1 MSPLFLSMDC
11 VVSYSRYKAY
21 DSSKYG
27 GVKGRKEI
35 KEESFLFGGGNGLGW
50 EENHS
55 ILMQKLLSP
64 NKGSLL
70 WKMNAT
76 VKLSISHRED
86 LQRSL

>member
-1 MSPLFLSMDC
+1 MSPWFRSMDC

-21 DSSKYG
+21 DSSKN
-27 GVKGRKEI
+27 GVKGRIEI

-50 EENHS
+50 EETHS